1 MTALDFEKYALE
13 GAHAHLIGVG
23 GISMSPL
30 AEILHGMGIVVSGSD
45 INDGDAVRRLRSLGI
60 DVKIGHSAENIEG
73 ADFIVRT
80 AAVHDDNPEIVA
92 ACGAGIPVFER
103 TQAWG
108 SMMRNYKNA
117 LCISGTHGKT
127 TTTSMATHILTAAGS
142 DPTVMIGGTLPLLG
156 SGYRVG
162 DGDTIVME
170 ACEYYNS
177 FLSFFP
183 TIAVILNIDADHLDY
198 FKDLDDIKMSF
209 SRFAALVPP
218 DGCIVANA
226 DDNNTM
232 EAVSG
237 IDRPLLTF
245 GFSEQADVRAVNV
258 ERAEMGSSF
267 DILYKGEIYAH
278 IHLHVPGRH
287 NISNAL
293 AAAAAAIILKLP
305 SHSVERGLSGF
316 TGAGRRFE
324 YKGEYKGAK
333 VYDDYAHHPRELRAL
348 LSAALNL
355 GFKRV
360 IVAFQPHTYSRTKAL
375 FDDFVRELKAADK
388 VFLAEIYAAREDNEV
403 GIYSK
408 DLADRI
414 EGAVSC
420 ASFEELEKRLR
431 ETASEGDLI
440 LTVGAGDIYKVG
452 EALVGK

>member
-1 MTALDFEKYALE
+1 MKALDFEKYALK

-80 AAVHDDNPEIVA
+80 AAVHDDNPEIA
-92 ACGAGIPVFER
+92 AAHEAGIPVFER

-198 FKDLDDIKMSF
+198 FKDLDDIKRSF
-209 SRFAALVPP
+209 SSFAGLVPS
-218 DGCIVANA
+218 DGCIVANV

-232 EAVSG
+232 QALSG
-237 IDRPLLTF
+237 IDGPLLTF
-245 GFSEQADVRAVNV
+245 GFSEKADVRAVNI
-258 ERAEMGSSF
+258 ERVEMGSSF
-267 DILYKGEIYAH
+267 DILYKGEKYAH
-278 IHLHVPGRH
+278 IHLPVPGRH

-293 AAAAAAIILKLP
+293 AAATAAIFLKLP
-305 SHSVERGLSGF
+305 GNAVARGLFDF

-348 LSAALNL
+348 LSSAVNL

-408 DLADRI
+408 DLADKI
-414 EGAVSC
+414 EGAEAC
-420 ASFEELEKRLR
+420 EGFEELEKRLR

-452 EALVGK
+452 EALVSK

>member
-1 MTALDFEKYALE
+1 
-13 GAHAHLIGVG
+13 
-23 GISMSPL
+23 
-30 AEILHGMGIVVSGSD
+30 
-45 INDGDAVRRLRSLGI
+45 
-60 DVKIGHSAENIEG
+60 
-73 ADFIVRT
+73 
-80 AAVHDDNPEIVA
+80 
-92 ACGAGIPVFER
+92 
-103 TQAWG
+103 
-108 SMMRNYKNA
+108 
-117 LCISGTHGKT
+117 
-127 TTTSMATHILTAAGS
+127 
-142 DPTVMIGGTLPLLG
+142 
-156 SGYRVG
+156 
-162 DGDTIVME
+162 
-170 ACEYYNS
+170 
-177 FLSFFP
+177 
-183 TIAVILNIDADHLDY
+183 
-198 FKDLDDIKMSF
+198 MSF
-209 SRFAALVPP
+209 SRFATLVPP